1 MLYLEGTRES
11 RFNRPA
17 KAPAMRKGLADPRVQ
32 RAYYTPSA
40 TEMIISGCA
49 FGMRN
54 VIPTRGDPNS
64 LAHSPRT
71 ALARL
76 EPVIIIASLPLP
88 LDLRVRLQ
96 VGGIRVCPFSR
107 TSPERDTPEFSIR
120 GFVEAHTITAAS
132 RSSASPAV
140 DSDGSKARVDAKT
153 RSKAPPFV
161 DYIRP
166 FPILIGTHATCTR
179 RVPSCLVD
187 GTLKIGHLSGAR
199 GILADRSKAVG
210 HRGEGRGGRGG
221 TG

>member
-1 MLYLEGTRES
+1 LSRLPFRFPFLPRSPTSAGRAIDFTFILGGSLALLASKHRKGRGRVAALAARLQIPMLYLEGTRES

-96 VGGIRVCPFSR
+96 VGGIRVSLERLPSAIRRNSR
-107 TSPERDTPEFSIR
+107 FADSWKRTRSPPHHALPLLPLSIR
-120 GFVEAHTITAAS
+120 TGAKRESTPRLAPKLRHSSIISVPF
-132 RSSASPAV
+132 RS
-140 DSDGSKARVDAKT
+140 
-153 RSKAPPFV
+153 
-161 DYIRP
+161 
-166 FPILIGTHATCTR
+166 
-179 RVPSCLVD
+179 
-187 GTLKIGHLSGAR
+187 
-199 GILADRSKAVG
+199 
-210 HRGEGRGGRGG
+210 
-221 TG
+221 